1 MSVFDKTTC
10 ETNEVVN
17 NLVIISN
24 NQINMLL
31 FLKKI
36 NQDLIALFFSEI
48 LFTKIDFQINQ
59 SLLDFENICKDQDDI
74 YKHICSIFD
83 KLTNNIKLLIH
94 VQETNKAFMLILEN
108 NIKAILYFNIILK
121 NDAIIKEYISS
132 IREILSNCIMSIENA
147 RFKYYKMCI
156 QKANTN
162 TTTDTNNINNN
173 KKRKLD
179 DNNDNEFWLSLAAE
193 AEAQAEAE
201 IKAKKSAKKSFYL
214 DKVKK
219 WLKQTKQ

>member
-59 SLLDFENICKDQDDI
+59 SLLDFENICKNQD
-74 YKHICSIFD
+74 
-83 KLTNNIKLLIH
+83 
-94 VQETNKAFMLILEN
+94 
-108 NIKAILYFNIILK
+108 
-121 NDAIIKEYISS
+121 
-132 IREILSNCIMSIENA
+132 
-147 RFKYYKMCI
+147 
-156 QKANTN
+156 
-162 TTTDTNNINNN
+162 
-173 KKRKLD
+173 
-179 DNNDNEFWLSLAAE
+179 EF
-193 AEAQAEAE
+193 
-201 IKAKKSAKKSFYL
+201 
-214 DKVKK
+214 
-219 WLKQTKQ
+219 